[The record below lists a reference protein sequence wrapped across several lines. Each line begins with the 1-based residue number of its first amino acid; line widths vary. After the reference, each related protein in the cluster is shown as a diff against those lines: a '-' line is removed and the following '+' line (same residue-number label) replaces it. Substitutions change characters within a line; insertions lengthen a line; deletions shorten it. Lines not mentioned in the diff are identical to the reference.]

1 MLVKTVRCLALVAI
15 ILMWISPHLCAQEG
29 VSPVPEPVYAPTGN
43 PSPTDVAVP
52 MPESDPGGD
61 GSVVTVPIPGGG
73 TVIVEGPDLQPE
85 TMHSP
90 IETWGATQVAPN
102 SITGQGVLGP
112 GPH

>member
-1 MLVKTVRCLALVAI
+1 MLVKTLRCAALIAT
-15 ILMWISPHLCAQEG
+15 ILLWTLPVHAQEG
-29 VSPVPEPVYAPTGN
+29 VPPVPEPVYAPGEN
-43 PSPTDVAVP
+43 SSATDVAIP
-52 MPESDPGGD
+52 MPDSDPGGD

-73 TVIVEGPDLQPE
+73 TVVVEGPDLQPE

-102 SITGQGVLGP
+102 SITGQGPLGP